1 MMEPDIENNKK
12 DKRKTLNIDLSVYE
26 TKVSAARL
34 HYQGLLRQEIQ
45 SNLQK
50 INWSPHETFSYEIV
64 NSTTQEDKEYKL
76 KCILCPL

>member
-1 MMEPDIENNKK
+1 MKQKFLP
-12 DKRKTLNIDLSVYE
+12 L
-26 TKVSAARL
+26 VSTIRIVL
-34 HYQGLLRQEIQ
+34 QEIQ

-76 KCILCPL
+76 KCIMCSSVHAGPVLLHNRNFRDEE